1 MAVFSVVFHAMKI
14 AQATKGQGWM
24 TEISPPFFC
33 TDVKSRT
40 CEDLASCD
48 RSLALFPMW
57 GAPSCKPSYEE
68 RSLWGR
74 WGP

>member
-1 MAVFSVVFHAMKI
+1 MAVFSAVFHAMKI

-24 TEISPPFFC
+24 TEISPPSFC

-40 CEDLASCD
+40 FEDLASCD
-48 RSLALFPMW
+48 RSLALFPTW

-74 WGP
+74 

>member
-1 MAVFSVVFHAMKI
+1 MAVFSAVFHAMKI
-14 AQATKGQGWM
+14 AQATEGQGWM
-24 TEISPPFFC
+24 TEIFPPSFR

-40 CEDLASCD
+40 CVDLASYD

-74 WGP
+74 